1 MDLIN
6 HKTIPPSSLAD
17 TTFSSTLYE
26 EASIYYSKFLTNLG
40 SVDLTDKSFLFFYL
54 NLEKDGL
61 PNSDSSKKLF
71 LGVGSGSHGRE
82 AEN

>member
-71 LGVGSGSHGRE
+71 LGVASWSHGRE

>member
-40 SVDLTDKSFLFFYL
+40 SVDLTDKNFPSFYL
-54 NLEKDGL
+54 DLEKDGL

-71 LGVGSGSHGRE
+71 LRVGSGSHGRE

>member
-1 MDLIN
+1 MGLIN

-17 TTFSSTLYE
+17 TTFSRTFDE
-26 EASIYYSKFLTNLG
+26 EASIYYSKFLINLD
-40 SVDLTDKSFLFFYL
+40 SVDLMDKSFPFFYL
-54 NLEKDGL
+54 DLEKDGL

>member
-17 TTFSSTLYE
+17 TTFSSTFDE
-26 EASIYYSKFLTNLG
+26 EASIYYSKFLINLD
-40 SVDLTDKSFLFFYL
+40 SVDLMDKSFPFFYL
-54 NLEKDGL
+54 DLEKDGL

-71 LGVGSGSHGRE
+71 LGVASWSHGRE

>member
-6 HKTIPPSSLAD
+6 HKTIPPSSLVD
-17 TTFSSTLYE
+17 TTLSSTLYE

-40 SVDLTDKSFLFFYL
+40 SVDLTDKSFPFFYL
-54 NLEKDGL
+54 NLEKDDL

-71 LGVGSGSHGRE
+71 LGVGSWSHGRE